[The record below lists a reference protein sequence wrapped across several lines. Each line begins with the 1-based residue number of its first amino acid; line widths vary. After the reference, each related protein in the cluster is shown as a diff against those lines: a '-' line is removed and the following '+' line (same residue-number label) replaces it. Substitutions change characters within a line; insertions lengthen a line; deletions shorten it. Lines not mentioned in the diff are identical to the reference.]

1 MASVIKIGN
10 QWRAQVRRKGFP
22 AETRTFATKGQ
33 ATAWASTTEANMMA
47 LKHQD
52 VRIISKKTVADL
64 IDKYTEEIGAVKP
77 FGKNK
82 KAVLAA
88 LRLQLGETL
97 LPDLTVERLTQHL
110 QARQKAGA
118 GGVTIAIDL
127 TYLGSVLKAAKN
139 LWRLPVDPTVAA
151 AARDNMRYL
160 GLSPKS
166 TERDRRPTSGELL
179 RLKTH
184 FNALKRQKV
193 PMADL
198 IDFAVA
204 TAMRV
209 GEIIR
214 LRWDD
219 LDETHRTIII
229 RDRKHP
235 TEKMG
240 NDQEV
245 PLLGEAYDIAKRQP
259 RVDHEPRI
267 FPVTEGTIST
277 IFPRACTKLG
287 IEDLRFHDLRHEGVS
302 RLFEQR
308 YSIEEVALV
317 SGHRDWKMLSRYLHL
332 RARDLHRPTP
342 EPKQTSETGDK
353 S

>member
-1 MASVIKIGN
+1 MASVIKIGD

-22 AETRTFATKGQ
+22 AETRTFSTKGQ
-33 ATAWASTTEANMMA
+33 ATAWAATTEANMMA

-52 VRIISKKTVADL
+52 VRIISKMTVADL
-64 IDKYTEEIGAVKP
+64 IDRYTKEIGAVKP

-82 KAVLAA
+82 AAVLAA
-88 LRLQLGETL
+88 LRIQLGETR
-97 LPDLTVERLTQHL
+97 LPELTIERLTQHL
-110 QARQKAGA
+110 QSRQKAGA
-118 GGVTIAIDL
+118 GGVTIGIDL

-139 LWRLPVDPTVAA
+139 LWRLPVDPSVTAG
-151 AARDNMRYL
+151 ARDNMRYL

-166 TERDRRPTSGELL
+166 NERDRRPTVDELT
-179 RLKTH
+179 RLKEH
-184 FNALKRQKV
+184 FKAIKRQKV
-193 PMADL
+193 PMPDI
-198 IDFAVA
+198 IDFAVC
-204 TAMRV
+204 TAMRL

-214 LRWDD
+214 LRWVD
-219 LDETHRTIII
+219 LDQEHRTIVI

-235 TEKMG
+235 TEKTG

-245 PLLGEAYDIAKRQP
+245 PLLGEAYEIAMRQP
-259 RVDHEPRI
+259 RIAGDGRI
-267 FPVTEGTIST
+267 FPVTEGTVST
-277 IFPRACTKLG
+277 IFPRACRALG

-332 RARDLHRPTP
+332 RAKDLHRNN
-342 EPKQTSETGDK
+342 
-353 S
+353 

>member
-1 MASVIKIGN
+1 MASVIKIGD

-22 AETRTFATKGQ
+22 AETRTFPTKGQ
-33 ATAWASTTEANMMA
+33 ATAWAATTEANMMA

-52 VRIISKKTVADL
+52 VRIISKMTVADL
-64 IDKYTEEIGAVKP
+64 IDRYTKEIGAVKA

-82 KAVLAA
+82 AAVLAA
-88 LRLQLGETL
+88 LRVQLGDVR
-97 LPDLTVERLTQHL
+97 LPELTIERLTQHV

-139 LWRLPVDPTVAA
+139 LWRLPVDTAA
-151 AARDNMRYL
+151 TAGARDNMRYL

-166 TERDRRPTSGELL
+166 SERDRRPSGDELS
-179 RLKTH
+179 RLKEH
-184 FNALKRQKV
+184 FRAIKRQKV
-193 PMADL
+193 PMADI
-198 IDFAVA
+198 IDFAVC
-204 TAMRV
+204 TAMRL

-214 LRWDD
+214 LRWADV
-219 LDETHRTIII
+219 DELHRTVII
-229 RDRKHP
+229 RNRKHP
-235 TEKMG
+235 TEKTG

-245 PLLGEAYDIAKRQP
+245 PLLGEAFEIAMRQP
-259 RVDHEPRI
+259 KIPGDDRI

-277 IFPRACTKLG
+277 IFPRACKALG

-308 YSIEEVALV
+308 FSIEEVALV

-332 RARDLHRPTP
+332 RAKDLHRA
-342 EPKQTSETGDK
+342 Q
-353 S
+353 

>member
-22 AETRTFATKGQ
+22 AETRTFPTKGQ
-33 ATAWASTTEANMMA
+33 ATAWAAKTEADMLAM
-47 LKHQD
+47 KHQD

-64 IDKYTEEIGAVKP
+64 IDRYTEEIGAVKP

-82 KAVLAA
+82 AAVLAA
-88 LRLQLGETL
+88 LRIQLGDTL
-97 LPDLTVERLTQHL
+97 LPDLTVDRLTQHL

-139 LWRLPVDPTVAA
+139 LWRFPVDPSVTA
-151 AARDNMRYL
+151 AARDNMKYL

-166 TERDRRPTSGELL
+166 SERDRRPTTDELI
-179 RLKTH
+179 KIKEH
-184 FNALKRQKV
+184 FKAIKRQKV
-193 PMADL
+193 PMPDL

-204 TAMRV
+204 TAMRL

-214 LRWDD
+214 LKWSD
-219 LDETHRTIII
+219 LDETHKTIII
-229 RDRKHP
+229 RNRKHP
-235 TEKMG
+235 TEKLG

-245 PLLGEAYDIAKRQP
+245 PLLGEAFDIVLRQP
-259 RVDHEPRI
+259 RIEDEDRI
-267 FPVTEGTIST
+267 FPVTEGTVSS
-277 IFPRACTKLG
+277 IFPRACNKLG
-287 IEDLRFHDLRHEGVS
+287 IKDLRFHDLRHEGVS

-332 RARDLHRPTP
+332 RAKDLHR
-342 EPKQTSETGDK
+342 K
-353 S
+353 SN

>member
-22 AETRTFATKGQ
+22 AETKTFPTKGQ
-33 ATAWASTTEANMMA
+33 ATAWAATTEANMMA

-64 IDKYTEEIGAVKP
+64 IDRYTEEIGAVKP

-82 KAVLAA
+82 KAVLAM
-88 LRLQLGETL
+88 LRDRLGETL
-97 LPDLTVERLTQHL
+97 LPDLTVERLTLHL
-110 QARQKAGA
+110 QARQKEGA

-139 LWRLPVDPTVAA
+139 LWRLPVDPGVAA

-166 TERDRRPTSGELL
+166 TERDRRPTNDELD
-179 RLKTH
+179 RIKDH
-184 FNALKRQKV
+184 FRGIKRQKV
-193 PMADL
+193 PMPDV

-204 TAMRV
+204 TAMRL

-219 LDETHRTIII
+219 LDEKHKTIII
-229 RDRKHP
+229 RNRKHP
-235 TEKMG
+235 TEKSG

-245 PLLGEAYDIAKRQP
+245 PLLGEAFDIVKRQP
-259 RVDHEPRI
+259 RTQDEPRI

-277 IFPRACTKLG
+277 IFPRACAHLK
-287 IEDLRFHDLRHEGVS
+287 IDNLRFHDLRHEGVS

-308 YSIEEVALV
+308 YSIEEVALI

-332 RARDLHRPTP
+332 RAKDLHRH
-342 EPKQTSETGDK
+342 
-353 S
+353 

>member
-1 MASVIKIGN
+1 
-10 QWRAQVRRKGFP
+10 
-22 AETRTFATKGQ
+22 
-33 ATAWASTTEANMMA
+33 MMA

-52 VRIISKKTVADL
+52 VRIISKMTVADL
-64 IDKYTEEIGAVKP
+64 IDRYAKEIGTVKP

-82 KAVLAA
+82 AAVLAA
-88 LRLQLGETL
+88 LRTQLGDTR
-97 LPDLTVERLTQHL
+97 LPDLTIERLTQHL

-139 LWRLPVDPTVAA
+139 LWRLPVDPSVTAG
-151 AARDNMRYL
+151 ARDNMRYL

-166 TERDRRPTSGELL
+166 KERDRRPTADELTKLKAHFKEKL
-179 RLKTH
+179 RQ
-184 FNALKRQKV
+184 RI
-193 PMADL
+193 PMPDL

-204 TAMRV
+204 TAMRL
-209 GEIIR
+209 GEIIA
-214 LRWDD
+214 LRWQD
-219 LDETHRTIII
+219 LDERHRTIII

-235 TEKMG
+235 QEKIG

-245 PLLGEAYDIAKRQP
+245 PLLGEAFDIVLRQP
-259 RVDHEPRI
+259 RNSGEDRI
-267 FPVTEGTIST
+267 FPVTEGSVST
-277 IFPRACTKLG
+277 IFPRACNALG

-332 RARDLHRPTP
+332 RARDLHRHDL
-342 EPKQTSETGDK
+342 QETN
-353 S
+353 